1 MMRIY
6 ISDSGDD
13 ANDGQ
18 TRETAVY
25 SWQRAV
31 KLCDG
36 NGEAHLMQDEATLNR
51 LIEEVTKRRTK

>member
-1 MMRIY
+1 MTRIY
-6 ISDSGDD
+6 ISDFGDD

-18 TRETAVY
+18 TRETAVN
-25 SWQRAV
+25 SWQRAL

-51 LIEEVTKRRTK
+51 LIEEVAKRRSR